1 MKKILAAV
9 LTLGVFASMA
19 SAQYYPSK
27 DVQPAIPGVGRVA
40 SDARTAGV
48 RVDQKLDG
56 QLPLDLEFTDEHGEK
71 GPLKRFFNR
80 KPVLILPIFYKCP
93 GICSQELASLVNVLN
108 GFKNAEDQ
116 PGSRFDIVVVSID
129 YKETPKM
136 AADKE
141 QTYLELYQRKGTE
154 AGWHFLVGS
163 EENVGKLTDA
173 MGFVFRRDP
182 LNDNIT
188 HPAMLLVSTPGGK
201 ISKYFLSTQYEQ
213 KPLLISIGQAAEE
226 KIGAVDEA
234 PTLFSCINVD
244 PNTGQVS
251 VNVFRILQILGVVT
265 VLALVFSI
273 VRWNKK
279 WSQENPD
286 TGGDTAAP

>member
-1 MKKILAAV
+1 MNRILAAALAL
-9 LTLGVFASMA
+9 LTLASLA
-19 SAQYYPSK
+19 VAQYYPSK
-27 DVQPAIPGVGRVA
+27 DVTPAIPGVGRVA

-48 RVDQKLDG
+48 RVDQKLDN
-56 QLPLDLEFTDEHGEK
+56 QLPLNLEFTDEHGEK

-80 KPVLILPIFYKCP
+80 KPVIILPIFYKCP
-93 GICSQELASLVNVLN
+93 GICSQELSALVNVLN
-108 GFKNAEDQ
+108 RFKNAEDQ
-116 PGSRFDIVVVSID
+116 PGSRFDVLVLSID

-136 AADKE
+136 AAEKE
-141 QTYLELYQRKGTE
+141 QTYLELYERKGTE
-154 AGWHFLVGS
+154 AGWHFMVGS
-163 EENVGKLTDA
+163 EESVNKLTDA

-188 HPAMLLVSTPGGK
+188 HPAMMIVATPSGK

-213 KPLLISIGQAAEE
+213 KPLLLSIGQAAEE
-226 KIGAVDEA
+226 KIGAVDDA

-279 WSQENPD
+279 WNQENSSN
-286 TGGDTAAP
+286 GGDTAAP